1 MERKGYSGRR
11 LKTPHICISWQMR
24 EEEKKRKLFDGTD

>member
-1 MERKGYSGRR
+1 MERKGYCGRR

-24 EEEKKRKLFDGTD
+24 EEEKKEN